1 MEERTRELLTL
12 ILGDIAIFISA
23 LWITLWVRYLELPNS
38 TLLQEHLG
46 PFLIIS
52 TVWIFVFYIAGLY
65 DKHTIF
71 LKTMLFSR
79 IVRTQLTN
87 IVIAFGLFL
96 IIPFGI
102 TPKTNLAIYLVISVC
117 LITVWRMW
125 LFPRLAPKDSHRA
138 ILLADGPEAVELVD
152 EVNNNDRY
160 TYRFVRIIDQET
172 AAQTDDFASRLL
184 ALIEREQVDIVV
196 VDPHAPH
203 ARDVLPEI
211 FKLSFLSFKI
221 TFFDFSKVY
230 EATFDRI
237 PMTVLHYEW
246 FISHISQARNLLYD
260 TFKRGLDVVGAVLL
274 SLPALLI
281 FPFIALAIKVED
293 RGPLF
298 YKSERI
304 GQYNSLIKIYKLR
317 TKNGTDSG
325 SAALKSQL
333 MDTQVGRVL
342 RKTRIDELP
351 QLINV
356 LRGDLSFIGP
366 RPEMPALAEVYARE
380 VPYYNTR
387 HLIKP
392 GLSGW
397 AQIKEHNVPR
407 GGVDIERTKIKLSY
421 DLWYLQHRSLL
432 LDLQITFKT
441 FCTLLMRSGT

>member
-12 ILGDIAIFISA
+12 IAGDVAIFISA
-23 LWITLWVRYLELPNS
+23 LWITLLVRYLGLPS
-38 TLLQEHLG
+38 TELLQQHLG

-52 TVWIFVFYIAGLY
+52 TIWIFVFYIAGLY

-71 LKTMLFSR
+71 LKSMLFSR
-79 IVRTQLTN
+79 IVRTQLVN
-87 IVIAFGLFL
+87 IVLAFGLFL

-102 TPKTNLAIYLVISVC
+102 TPKTNLVIYLIISVI
-117 LITVWRMW
+117 LITMWRMW
-125 LFPRLAPKDSHRA
+125 LFPRLAPKESHKA

-160 TYRFVRIIDQET
+160 TYRFVRIIDQKT
-172 AAQTDDFASRLL
+172 ATQTDNFAERLL
-184 ALIEREQVDIVV
+184 ALIEKEKVDIVV
-196 VDPHAPH
+196 ADPHAPH
-203 ARDVLPEI
+203 TRHVLPEI

-221 TFFDFSKVY
+221 TFFDFYKVY

-237 PMTVLHYEW
+237 PLTVLHYEW
-246 FISHISQARNLLYD
+246 FITHISQARDLVYD
-260 TFKRGLDVVGAVLL
+260 TFKRGVDILGAIVL
-274 SLPALLI
+274 SVPAMIL
-281 FPFIALAIKVED
+281 FPFVALAIRLED
-293 RGPLF
+293 KGPLF
-298 YKSERI
+298 YTSERI
-304 GQYNSLIKIYKLR
+304 GQYNARIKIYKLR
-317 TKNGTDSG
+317 TKNGADTD

-333 MDTQVGRVL
+333 VDTKVGRIL

-366 RPEMPALAEVYARE
+366 RPEMPALAEVYAKE
-380 VPYYNTR
+380 IPYYNTR

-407 GGVDIERTKIKLSY
+407 GGVDVERTKTKLSY

-432 LDLQITFKT
+432 LDIQIAFKT
-441 FCTLLMRSGT
+441 FCTLFMRSGT

>member
-12 ILGDIAIFISA
+12 ILGDVAIFIFA
-23 LWITLWVRYLELPNS
+23 LWITLLVRYLQLPS
-38 TLLQEHLG
+38 AELLQQHLG

-52 TVWIFVFYIAGLY
+52 TVWIVIFYIAGLY
-65 DKHTIF
+65 DKHTTF
-71 LKTMLFSR
+71 LKSMLFSR
-79 IVRTQLTN
+79 IVHTQLVN

-102 TPKTNLAIYLVISVC
+102 TPKTNLAIYLVISVI
-117 LITVWRMW
+117 LITAWRMW
-125 LFPRLAPKDSHRA
+125 LFPRLTPKESNRA

-172 AAQTDDFASRLL
+172 AAQTDNFAERLL
-184 ALIEREQVDIVV
+184 ALIEKEGVDIVV
-196 VDPHAPH
+196 ADPHAPH
-203 ARDVLPEI
+203 ARHVLPEI

-221 TFFDFSKVY
+221 TFFDFYKVY
-230 EATFDRI
+230 EATFDRL
-237 PMTVLHYEW
+237 PLSVLHYEW
-246 FISHISQARNLLYD
+246 FITHISQARDLVYD
-260 TFKRGLDVVGAVLL
+260 AFKRGVDIVGAALL
-274 SLPALLI
+274 SVPALII
-281 FPFIALAIKVED
+281 FPFVALAIKLED

-298 YKSERI
+298 YTSERI
-304 GQYNSLIKIYKLR
+304 GQYNARIKIYKLR
-317 TKNGTDSG
+317 TKNGADTG
-325 SAALKSQL
+325 NAALKSRL
-333 MDTQVGRVL
+333 VDTKVGKIL

-366 RPEMPALAEVYARE
+366 RPEMPALAEVYAKE
-380 VPYYNTR
+380 IPYYNTR

-397 AQIKEHNVPR
+397 AQIKEYNVPR
-407 GGVDIERTKIKLSY
+407 GGVDVERTQTKLSY

-432 LDLQITFKT
+432 LDIQIVFKT
-441 FCTLLMRSGT
+441 FCTLFLRSGT